1 MQKNI
6 SVILSTK
13 KKSERLKKVL
23 LGYNAQTYRN
33 FELIVVFEDLDKETN
48 SWITKFKEEVF
59 YTIKEVY
66 PNADSL
72 VLIHDLSAKV
82 ETDYVVFASGNSIPR
97 FDFIEQ
103 HVKNKEEGF
112 FLVGAINSISEE
124 VFNKIN
130 QQDIYSGNCFELS
143 WLKSN
148 GNKNNFQDRLRHF
161 KGVLGTFLNFIFK
174 DNLKFNSDNASV
186 WKKDFIFKN
195 ENLDEN
201 YFHDL
206 SNTLQK
212 RGIKAKQIKYSTVL
226 IG

>member
-148 GNKNNFQDRLRHF
+148 GNKNNFQDRLRYS
-161 KGVLGTFLNFIFK
+161 KGILGTFLNFVLK
-174 DNLKFNSDNASV
+174 DNLKFNSVNASV
-186 WKKDFIFKN
+186 WKKDLIYNN
-195 ENLDEN
+195 EYLDEN
-201 YFHDL
+201 YFHDIT
-206 SNTLQK
+206 NTLQK